1 MDLAKELPQMHSP
14 RMDVIESIVIQP
26 AMNGWI
32 ITISEPN
39 NSSDPDTY
47 VATNA
52 GGVAGIISNQLAKQ
66 CLTVGRSIDA
76 NS

>member
-14 RMDVIESIVIQP
+14 RMDVIESIVIRP

-32 ITISEPN
+32 ITASEPAHP
-39 NSSDPDTY
+39 SDPDTY

-52 GGVAGIISNQLAKQ
+52 GGVAGIISNMLAKQ
-66 CLTVGRSIDA
+66 CLAPSRTSDG